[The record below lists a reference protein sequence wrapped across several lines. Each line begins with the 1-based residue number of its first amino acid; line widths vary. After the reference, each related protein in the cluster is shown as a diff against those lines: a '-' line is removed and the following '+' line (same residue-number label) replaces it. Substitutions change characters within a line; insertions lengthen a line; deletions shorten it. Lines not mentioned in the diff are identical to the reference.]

1 MTRSVV
7 RQLILK
13 DLYFTR
19 WMTISAV
26 VAGLGAVALMP
37 ISEVSG
43 YVATVS
49 LICTLIVLNIFLVM
63 SAIAQERKDKVQ
75 LFFLSLPVSTT
86 EYTIAKAV
94 ANSIAFVVP
103 WAILLAVTLVV
114 IDVSRVPNG
123 VMPFWVAVLV
133 YLLAYYF
140 VLLSVALASNSTGW
154 HAATIIVGNI
164 SVNFLIPFLLTRP
177 SVEANRAGPVAVWT
191 SDIVGIIALEVIV
204 GLAAL
209 CVGVYRRSRATDF
222 V

>member
-1 MTRSVV
+1 MTRTVV

-19 WMTISAV
+19 WITLSAL

-49 LICTLIVLNIFLVM
+49 LICTLAVLNIFLVM

-94 ANSIAFVVP
+94 AKFDGGSNPARGCFAKLEAKQKLSNIKTLCDATGNTATASGKAQAFV
-103 WAILLAVTLVV
+103 AIAV
-114 IDVSRVPNG
+114 
-123 VMPFWVAVLV
+123 
-133 YLLAYYF
+133 
-140 VLLSVALASNSTGW
+140 
-154 HAATIIVGNI
+154 
-164 SVNFLIPFLLTRP
+164 
-177 SVEANRAGPVAVWT
+177 
-191 SDIVGIIALEVIV
+191 V
-204 GLAAL
+204 GLEP
-209 CVGVYRRSRATDF
+209 
-222 V
+222 